1 MTTMRPIRPIATALL
16 IASVAVTGCA
26 RSQPDQPATPT
37 VVPPATTATPTTKAS
52 VPGGDTTRR
61 EPVVLVDG
69 RHPAIIKTVDADRR
83 TITIDLIQLYFGAQA
98 ASEAA
103 KDHQK
108 SPPPNDIYS
117 RNANPRLRTLPV
129 RSDATIT
136 CNTLTAG
143 YTGSATQDVQ
153 VPLWRLAIVLPHG
166 GAGPFW
172 VTVRHDQVARIAEQ
186 YVP

>member
-1 MTTMRPIRPIATALL
+1 
-16 IASVAVTGCA
+16 
-26 RSQPDQPATPT
+26 
-37 VVPPATTATPTTKAS
+37 
-52 VPGGDTTRR
+52 
-61 EPVVLVDG
+61 VLVDG
-69 RHPAIIKTVDADRR
+69 RHPVIIKTVDADRR

-103 KDHQK
+103 KDHQE
-108 SPPPNDIYS
+108 SPPPNDVYT

-129 RSDATIT
+129 RRDATIT

-143 YTGSATQDVQ
+143 YTGSATKDVQ
-153 VPLWRLAIVLPHG
+153 VPLDRLAILLPRG

-172 VTVRHDQVARIAEQ
+172 VTVRHDQVVKIAEQ